1 MNTKTQSEFKTQ
13 ADLDDVEIDGI
24 DMADYP
30 YFCDAYISSATCK
43 KTGRQLT
50 QQELDS
56 LDSYLVYQL
65 VWDRIF

>member
-1 MNTKTQSEFKTQ
+1 MNTKTASEFKTK

-30 YFCDAYISSATCK
+30 DFCDAYISYAICK
-43 KTGRQLT
+43 KTGRVLT

-56 LDSYLVYQL
+56 IDSDLVYQL